1 MKEVN
6 VVIDCIKKLLSNVNK
21 TKRTLS
27 QSDIGVV
34 TPYKLQCKVIA
45 QACRRNGFNDITI
58 GTAEVFQGQE
68 RPVMIVSTVRTGGV
82 LGFVNEPR
90 VSFNIPFTFFSKPK
104 IVSKPIISFLS
115 EIERGDYPCEM
126 PVDHRWR

>member
-6 VVIDCIKKLLSNVNK
+6 VVIDCIKKLLSNINK
-21 TKRTLS
+21 TKRTIQ

-45 QACRRNGFNDITI
+45 QACRRNQFNDITI
-58 GTAEVFQGQE
+58 GTAEIFQGQE
-68 RPVMIVSTVRTGGV
+68 RPVMIVSTVRTGGI

-90 VSFNIPFTFFSKPK
+90 VSPKKCVIIRQFFKLPS
-104 IVSKPIISFLS
+104 VFSA
-115 EIERGDYPCEM
+115 
-126 PVDHRWR
+126 